1 MRFVPSTTL
10 AISIAAFVFTLSLS
24 GQAPAQPAQP
34 AQPAAPAAPRN
45 LVGNGSFET
54 SFRRENLWDGV
65 DTTGYL
71 GGDRGAL
78 PVLTTSGTIAE
89 TSMPLSV
96 SVADMNNDGKLDI
109 VTMDIVGYIRI
120 FFNTGTPQ
128 EPKFTVGDLAGV
140 FLSRLTEQQMTAL
153 GAVTRTF
160 RLGGRLNAT
169 DMFKTGKKDLIIG
182 NYGGEVLQ
190 ILNAGSA
197 QAPDFRQPPDV
208 GRTAIP
214 TSKDPNKKWGNV
226 FAPVVWDWNRDGRD
240 DLLLGEGSYSANNI
254 HLLLNSGGGSK
265 PVFEEGG
272 RHVLAFGDGLEQLTP
287 TVVDYNGDGKPD
299 LLVSER
305 TGKIAVYLNK
315 GEEWKSGEPVPELPF
330 ASFISSTTGTPL
342 SFGGISTVS
351 TGDLNSD
358 GLFDLVVGKTNGRI
372 AMSLNKGTKEEP
384 KFEAP
389 QEIKGTTGT
398 PPMAMPSGWDVD
410 YGLERGNYLAYV
422 TVVKDTEDPKLA
434 PADGKAAVKIGYAPS
449 HNQVMPAPSSY
460 LPGMGQ
466 FTLDRVAVGGTS
478 LAIMVNAPARY
489 FMLRQSGRVRFK
501 VGSTYTFSMKVRGRS
516 SDGQVGIAYS
526 GNKQLGEQRV
536 TRGGRDSVTV
546 QRNEAREEKQEVIK
560 FSAGP
565 AWTEVKK
572 DFRVTFSNRDLSDLK
587 DTTGSALQISFSL
600 PADAELFIDDVKI
613 IEK

>member
-1 MRFVPSTTL
+1 MRFVPSAIL
-10 AISIAAFVFTLSLS
+10 AISIAAFVLPFPLS
-24 GQAPAQPAQP
+24 GQTPAPPAKP
-34 AQPAAPAAPRN
+34 AQPAAPAAPKN

-71 GGDRGAL
+71 GGERGAL

-89 TSMPLSV
+89 TSMPISA

-109 VTMDIVGYIRI
+109 VTMDVIGYIRV
-120 FFNTGTPQ
+120 FFNTGTAQ

-140 FLSRLTEQQMTAL
+140 FLSRLTDQEMAAQ

-160 RLGGRLNAT
+160 RMGGRLNAT
-169 DMFKTGKKDLIIG
+169 DLFKTGKKDLIIG

-190 ILNAGSA
+190 LLNAGSA
-197 QAPDFRQPPDV
+197 QVPDFRQPPDV
-208 GRTAIP
+208 GRIAIP
-214 TSKDPNKKWGNV
+214 TSKDPTKKWGNV
-226 FAPVVWDWNRDGRD
+226 FAPTVWDWNRDGKD

-265 PVFEEGG
+265 PVFEEAG

-287 TVVDYNGDGKPD
+287 AVVDYNGNGQPD
-299 LLVSER
+299 LLVAER

-315 GEEWKSGEPVPELPF
+315 GAEWKSGSPVPEIPF

-351 TGDLNSD
+351 TGDLNGD
-358 GLFDLVVGKTNGRI
+358 GLFDLVVGKTNGRLAI
-372 AMSLNKGTKEEP
+372 SINKGTKQEP

-389 QEIKGTTGT
+389 SEIKGTAAT
-398 PPMAMPSGWDVD
+398 PPMALPSGWDVD
-410 YGLERGNYLAYV
+410 YGLDRGNYLAYV
-422 TVVKDTEDPKLA
+422 TVVKDTEDPKLE
-434 PADGKAAVKIGYAPS
+434 PADGKGAVKIAYAPS
-449 HNQVMPAPSSY
+449 HNQVMPPPSNY
-460 LPGMGQ
+460 LPAMGT
-466 FTLDRVAVGGTS
+466 FSLDRVAVSGTS
-478 LAIMVNAPARY
+478 AGILVNGPARY
-489 FMLRQSGRVRFK
+489 FMLRQAGRVRFK
-501 VGSTYTFSMKVRGRS
+501 VGANYSFSMKVRGRC

-526 GNKQLGEQRV
+526 GTKQLGEERV
-536 TRGGRDSVTV
+536 TRGGRDSVSV

-587 DTTGSALQISFSL
+587 DTTASALQISFSL
-600 PADAELFIDDVKI
+600 PTDGELFIDDVKI